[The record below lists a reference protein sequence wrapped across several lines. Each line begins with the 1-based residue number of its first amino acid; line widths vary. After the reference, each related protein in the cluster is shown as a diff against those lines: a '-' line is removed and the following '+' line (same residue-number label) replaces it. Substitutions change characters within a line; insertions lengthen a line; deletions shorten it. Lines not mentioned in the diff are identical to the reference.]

1 MKTKID
7 THGLNHIAG
16 DDGLEVVGDTK
27 IIGKLFVNGEEI
39 VAVKSPPTVVV
50 ETPKAQTVSKPVIQ
64 VASTGTS
71 TETFPETWLLVV
83 KSASKTFT
91 VKLPKAEDGKVLE
104 IKRHTKASGKTLF
117 LQCQDGDVFED
128 GTTTKAQITPSCEYM
143 KLVGL
148 GTSEWLLI
156 DNRVTVPQEKTPVTE
171 PTVESAAK

>member
-27 IIGKLFVNGEEI
+27 IVGKLFVNGEEI
-39 VAVKSPPTVVV
+39 KAVRSLPAVVAVEAPT
-50 ETPKAQTVSKPVIQ
+50 KSKPVIQ
-64 VASTGTS
+64 IASTGAS

-83 KSASKTFT
+83 KSTSKTFT

-148 GTSEWLLI
+148 GTNEWLLI
-156 DNRVTVPQEKTPVTE
+156 DNRVTVPQEKVSSTEPVT
-171 PTVESAAK
+171 ESAAK

>member
-16 DDGLEVVGDTK
+16 DDGLEVIGDTK
-27 IIGKLFVNGEEI
+27 ITGKLFVNGEEVLATKPT
-39 VAVKSPPTVVV
+39 VAVEAPLSTKVT
-50 ETPKAQTVSKPVIQ
+50 AAKPVIQ

-83 KSASKTFT
+83 KSTSKSFT
-91 VKLPKAEDGKVLE
+91 VKLPKVEDGKVLE

-128 GTTTKAQITPSCEYM
+128 GTTTKTQITPSCEYM

-171 PTVESAAK
+171 PTVEPAAK

>member
-16 DDGLEVVGDTK
+16 EDGLEVVGDTK
-27 IIGKLFVNGEEI
+27 ITGKLFVNGEEI
-39 VAVKSPPTVVV
+39 KAVRSLPAVV
-50 ETPKAQTVSKPVIQ
+50 EAPKPVSNKPVIQ
-64 VASTGTS
+64 VASSGAS

-83 KSASKTFT
+83 KSTSKTFT
-91 VKLPKAEDGKVLE
+91 VKLPKVEDGKVLE
-104 IKRHTKASGKTLF
+104 VKRHTKASGKTLL
-117 LQCQDGDVFED
+117 LQCQDGDTFED

-156 DNRVTVPQEKTPVTE
+156 DNRVTVPQEKTATTTE
-171 PTVESAAK
+171 STVDSAAK